1 MTSTELLQKCNKK
14 YTKRNQITSTEYR
27 LPITE
32 FLMEL
37 YLKCTPASYG
47 KKFPLKLLGDCQRHD
62 IYVRDIPDNENCGD
76 IRICYPMID
85 GSSPGWFDLFLGNA
99 TLNEISEYRIE
110 IKTSYLTKNNIYNIK
125 GIRLYQDFDFY
136 LLCFI
141 DCKDNFR
148 PRFTCI
154 DKDVLQRSES
164 ITLTPLSGTKKSN
177 LNNENIVYSATIK
190 KDSFIDDMLFDW
202 VGAEISGYNL
212 LKDDTYESLLA
223 FLSFLNKKAITDYLN
238 NSETKKKI
246 LKGLNDQYRNGR
258 LEKKYTYLSKKK
270 LFGGNQ
276 KSLIDNLNDIITKY
290 NIDKEEFYFV
300 PPPNIREWWNR
311 DTNTWSFVQYP

>member
-1 MTSTELLQKCNKK
+1 MTSTDLLQECNKK
-14 YTKRNQITSTEYR
+14 YTNRNQVTSTEYR

-85 GSSPGWFDLFLGNA
+85 GSSAGWFDCGAGSA
-99 TLNEISEYRIE
+99 TLDEISEYRIE

-148 PRFTCI
+148 PRFACI
-154 DKDVLQRSES
+154 EKDVLQESDS

-190 KDSFIDDMLFDW
+190 KDSFIYDMLFGGDLELE
-202 VGAEISGYNL
+202 GGGYNL

-223 FLSFLNKKAITDYLN
+223 FLSLLNKKAITDYLN
-238 NSETKKKI
+238 NNETKKKL
-246 LKGLNDQYRNGR
+246 LKDLNQRYGHIGR
-258 LEKKYTYLSKKK
+258 KYTYLSKKSY
-270 LFGGNQ
+270 LVGGI
-276 KSLIDNLNDIITKY
+276 KIY
-290 NIDKEEFYFV
+290 
-300 PPPNIREWWNR
+300 
-311 DTNTWSFVQYP
+311 